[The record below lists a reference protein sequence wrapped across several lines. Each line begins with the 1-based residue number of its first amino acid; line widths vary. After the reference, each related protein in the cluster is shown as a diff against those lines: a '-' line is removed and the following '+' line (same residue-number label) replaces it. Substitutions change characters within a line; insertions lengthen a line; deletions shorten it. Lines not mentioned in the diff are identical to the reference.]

1 MRTCSLLIASPSAG
15 FLPRIAQRIKLPTSA
30 WNSVAP
36 LASSAA
42 KARASQ
48 VVHTLKSLSSVALSP
63 YGLGGLRLAALLG
76 RFGVSLVKLVNVLT
90 DKGCLKPLEEL
101 GGRIDL
107 VVMLAVGED
116 SHLVQVF
123 GKPGCILRDRDK
135 ANKPAA
141 HRQVINILQR
151 LARQSDGSI
160 VDMNPRGST
169 E

>member
-1 MRTCSLLIASPSAG
+1 MVSTRDRRRRSGDGSFEFVLFGEPLHRAG
-15 FLPRIAQRIKLPTSA
+15 L
-30 WNSVAP
+30 
-36 LASSAA
+36 
-42 KARASQ
+42 
-48 VVHTLKSLSSVALSP
+48 P

-90 DKGCLKPLEEL
+90 DEGRLKPLEEL